1 MPTFRSTA
9 LALFLILRL
18 SSFVLGSQA
27 PPQTSRV
34 AGAVKDP
41 SDAAMPS
48 VDVLLIRDGKVLKN
62 IKTND
67 LGLFSFDV
75 PVGQYQLGVS
85 APDFKPWAQAIRVI
99 PNMPALKITLSLEGI
114 TTTVDIVGNSNQIV
128 IDAAQSLD
136 ATTLTPAD
144 LQDLP

>member
-1 MPTFRSTA
+1 MRTFRSTA
-9 LALFLILRL
+9 SVGGLALLLILFL

-27 PPQTSRV
+27 PLPQTSRL

-48 VDVLLIRDGKVLKN
+48 VDVLLIRDGKVLKS

-75 PVGQYQLGVS
+75 PVGQDQLGLS

-99 PNMPALKITLSLEGI
+99 PNMPALTITLSLVGI
-114 TTTVDIVGNSNQIV
+114 TTTVDIVGNSSQII
-128 IDAAQSLD
+128 IDAEVLRVE
-136 ATTLTPAD
+136 
-144 LQDLP
+144 